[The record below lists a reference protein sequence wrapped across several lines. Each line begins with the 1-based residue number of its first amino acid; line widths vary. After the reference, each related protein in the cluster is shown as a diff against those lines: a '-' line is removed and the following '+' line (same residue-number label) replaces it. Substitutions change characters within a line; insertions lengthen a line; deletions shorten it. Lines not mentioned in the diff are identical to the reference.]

1 MNRNEIEEMAAAKL
15 VAKIKNKTVVSPTMS
30 RGMVMHNASVE
41 VIVEIV
47 MMEME
52 AERIR
57 IQSICDGHG
66 HGGETMKCEGC
77 GDKVY
82 DALYKKIDPEPQP
95 SDGPDYHAYHAAWE
109 ERQRKE

>member
-15 VAKIKNKTVVSPTMS
+15 VAKIKNKTVTSPTMS

-47 MMEME
+47 LMEME

-57 IQSICDGHG
+57 VQSICDGHG
-66 HGGETMKCEGC
+66 HGGSEMKCEGC
-77 GDKVY
+77 GDKVFGL
-82 DALYKKIDPEPQP
+82 LYKKL
-95 SDGPDYHAYHAAWE
+95 PDE
-109 ERQRKE
+109 SKE